1 MNPFTMNEICAAM
14 EVSRSGFYDHA
25 HKHRGIRRMQD
36 EVLAQEVSEAFAQSR
51 KTYGT
56 PRLLHELRH
65 RGHRCGRR
73 RIARLM
79 RRQGLQALRKGR
91 FIPRT
96 TDSRHGRK
104 AAPERLLETPPPTR
118 PNQVWITDITYIP
131 TREGWLFLAAEIDL
145 FSRNVRGWAAQDNME
160 TALVIEA
167 LGHAVAKTPG
177 RLAGLVHHSDQGSQ
191 YASET
196 FTTALADLAMVQSM
210 SRRANCYDNA
220 TAESFWA
227 TLKTEC
233 FNNIIPAT
241 RAKARSMIFDYI
253 ETFYNPV
260 RRHSALGF
268 LSPVAFENHF
278 NNN

>member
-1 MNPFTMNEICAAM
+1 MNEMCAAL
-14 EVSRSGFYDHA
+14 EVSRSGYYDHT

-36 EVLAQEVSEAFAQSR
+36 EVLALEVSDAFAQSR
-51 KTYGT
+51 RTYGT
-56 PRLLHELRH
+56 PRLRYELLH
-65 RGHRCGRR
+65 RGHLCGRR

-79 RRQGLQALRKGR
+79 RQQGLQALRKGR

-96 TDSRHGRK
+96 TDSRHGRNV
-104 AAPERLLETPPPTR
+104 APQRLLEAPPPTK

-131 TREGWLFLAAEIDL
+131 TKEGWLFLAAEIDL
-145 FSRNVRGWAAQDNME
+145 FSRSVRGWAARDTME

-167 LGHAVAKTPG
+167 LDQAVAKTPG
-177 RLAGLVHHSDQGSQ
+177 RLAGLIHHSDQGSQ
-191 YASET
+191 YASEI
-196 FTTALADLAMVQSM
+196 FTSALAHLAMDQSM

-233 FNNIIPAT
+233 FNNTIPAT
-241 RAKARSMIFDYI
+241 RAEARSMIFDYI

-268 LSPVAFENHF
+268 LSPVAFENQF